1 MEWRGRRKAVKQD
14 KPQFSRFP
22 TYSAQRYLI
31 GNANAEA
38 KRIECRTD
46 SAADIGNGDSKHDP
60 QIVYFLGK
68 PGGYPTFSYSDICF
82 EFSISDRFGWILL
95 YKHMM
100 EK

>member
-1 MEWRGRRKAVKQD
+1 MIA
-14 KPQFSRFP
+14 
-22 TYSAQRYLI
+22 
-31 GNANAEA
+31 
-38 KRIECRTD
+38 
-46 SAADIGNGDSKHDP
+46 

>member
-1 MEWRGRRKAVKQD
+1 MHLVSNKEEHFISLGYRNFTA
-14 KPQFSRFP
+14 S
-22 TYSAQRYLI
+22 
-31 GNANAEA
+31 
-38 KRIECRTD
+38 
-46 SAADIGNGDSKHDP
+46 